1 MHSETRLGHALLWLA
16 RRVNWAAHLFTHR
29 KLLSE
34 ERAYSFARETAEGVR
49 EIRSHPGSLI
59 PPLMLALGNKALM
72 ILVLMLVFLAFQVP
86 FTFGIL
92 VAGFS
97 MAYLFLIMSPTP
109 SGIGVVEG
117 VLTISLHSMG
127 VPLDDAAVITLVYR
141 GFTFWVPFLFGLS
154 TFRYMTRARKI
165 NPIEIEKTAN

>member
-1 MHSETRLGHALLWLA
+1 
-16 RRVNWAAHLFTHR
+16 
-29 KLLSE
+29 
-34 ERAYSFARETAEGVR
+34 
-49 EIRSHPGSLI
+49 
-59 PPLMLALGNKALM
+59 M

-109 SGIGVVEG
+109 SGIGIVEG

-141 GFTFWVPFLFGLS
+141 GSPFWVPFLFGLS
-154 TFRYMTRARKI
+154 TFRYLTTQSENLQGGNRLNQFGCFQDI
-165 NPIEIEKTAN
+165 NRDTEISD